1 MGIPREQVYNQ
12 TMYILVGMLVVGLVC
27 NLLVRPVDAKYF
39 MTESELA
46 EEKRLAHESSTVSTL
61 VSYDRSVTSSLTVV
75 LAWVAVSLPLAW
87 GVYRTVLSVG
97 QFFH

>member
-1 MGIPREQVYNQ
+1 
-12 TMYILVGMLVVGLVC
+12 MLVVGLIC

-46 EEKRLAHESSTVSTL
+46 EEKRLAHESSTASTL
-61 VSYDRSVTSSLTVV
+61 VSYDNSVTSSLTVA
-75 LAWVAVSLPLAW
+75 LAWLAVSLPLAW

-97 QFFH
+97 KFFN